1 MVAAQGY
8 ETATQLIAGKDLAMI
23 RVSGFIR
30 SGIHANESIRI
41 ANSRRTP
48 RASTPL
54 CAVLAALAMAAG
66 IAAPAQPAG
75 AAGSGQAAPRI
86 LISQAVNEQQRTVL
100 KGNTHPLARGEFD
113 RGAAPASM
121 PMQRMILVLQRSADQ
136 ESALRA
142 LLEGQQTK
150 GSPNY
155 RQWLSPD
162 QFGKQFGLSASDLAT
177 VVAWL
182 KSHGFQV
189 SSVSRGGIAIEF
201 SGTAGQVEEAFQTSI
216 HKYTVNGEQHWAN
229 SSDPS
234 IPAAL
239 APALKGVLTLHN
251 FPRHPH
257 STVQGMPVRA
267 TQGPPAPLPLFT
279 FTSNKETYYG
289 LGPTDF
295 ATIYNVLPLWNAGI
309 DGTGQTV
316 AIVGETNIHLTDIE
330 AFRSLFGLPAKD
342 PVVVLN
348 GPDPGVVG
356 DEPEAVL
363 DVSWSGAVAKNATID
378 LVVSASTETSL
389 GVDLS
394 ALYIVDNDLAPVM
407 SESYGEC
414 EAALGNTGNAF
425 YNALW
430 QQAAA
435 EGITVAISAG
445 DGGSAG
451 CDNFD
456 SQSVA
461 YDGLAVSG
469 FASTPYN
476 VAVGGTDF
484 DQTAATAP
492 TYWSAANNAIT
503 GASALGYIPE
513 TTWNQSCAGMG
524 VNQCSYSSND
534 LNIVAGSGGP
544 SSCSTQDSSGNC
556 LSGYGKPAWQAGTGV
571 PEDGV
576 RDLPDVSLFAS
587 AGFNGSFYITCE
599 EDMNGPFGIPA
610 PCSLSGL
617 EFVGIGGTSASAP
630 AFAGILALVNQKA
643 AAQGQSAR
651 QGNANY
657 VLYKLAAQS
666 GASCNSSTAAAT
678 GNSCI
683 FYDITKGNNSVPCWA
698 GTPNCGTAPMNG
710 YGVLVDPNN
719 PTNPAW
725 TTTPGYDLAS
735 GLGSVNA
742 NNLVNAWSAAAFAP
756 TTTTLTNLS
765 PVSLVHGQPVSV
777 SVTVAA
783 NSGSGTPTGSVALI
797 AAPAGKSQGVDDFQL
812 VNGVASGTTSLLP
825 GGTYNVTAHYSGD
838 SAFGASDSP
847 PVQVTV
853 GKENSQTIATLEAI
867 NSQTNWTFEPV
878 STFPYGSILFL
889 SGNVTGEAGMACAP
903 NPVQSGVAC
912 PTGSVSFTLNGKA
925 LDAGTYALSN
935 LAYAQDSL
943 PGADFTALGS
953 LTLQAQYSGDASYNP
968 STATLNETVTQAPIS
983 IGLGSSDLN
992 EVFAYG
998 NSGETVTYFAY
1009 SGELFHIGTV
1019 AQSGS
1024 ILQAP
1029 TGTISILE
1037 NGNPVS
1043 GTLTMTSVNGKYNG
1057 VIALNAFNFAW
1068 LGASVPVTLSTP
1080 GNYNFTDSYSGDAY
1094 YAGSQSL
1101 SPFAV
1106 TVVDTT
1112 FNMTTP
1118 IPSMTIAAPGQTGTT
1133 TVTLTGVDNFVGQ
1146 VTVTCTVP
1154 AAMAEATC
1162 PTVTTN
1168 LYTSSTTV
1176 LLPISTTA
1184 AHTLVMKRTPA
1195 NGLYGVAVLSCIL
1208 LFWMPGGRR
1217 RRIPLALFLLVCL
1230 TGLGA
1235 CGGGGGGITQI
1246 TDQGTPAGTYT
1257 VNVIATSTGI
1267 TRAGT
1272 FTVTV
1277 Q

>member
-1 MVAAQGY
+1 M
-8 ETATQLIAGKDLAMI
+8 QLIAGKDLAMT
-23 RVSGFIR
+23 RMYGFIP
-30 SGIHANESIRI
+30 SGVDANQSIRI
-41 ANSRRTP
+41 ANRRRTR
-48 RASTPL
+48 RAPAPL
-54 CAVLAALAMAAG
+54 CAVLAAMAMAAG
-66 IAAPAQPAG
+66 TAAPAQLAG

-86 LISQAVNEQQRTVL
+86 LISQPVDEQQRTVL
-100 KGNTHPLARGEFD
+100 KGNTHPLARVEFD
-113 RGAAPASM
+113 RGAAPASL
-121 PMQRMILVLQRSADQ
+121 PMQRMILVLQRSAEQ

-162 QFGKQFGLSASDLAT
+162 QFGRQFGLADSDLAT

-189 SSVSRGGIAIEF
+189 ASISKGRTAIEF
-201 SGTAGQVEEAFQTSI
+201 SGTAGQVEEAFHTAI
-216 HKYTVNGEQHWAN
+216 HKYEVNGEQHWAN

-267 TQGPPAPLPLFT
+267 TQGPPAPLPMFT

-295 ATIYNVLPLWNAGI
+295 ATIYNVLPLWSAGI
-309 DGTGQTV
+309 DGTGQTI
-316 AIVGETNIHLTDIE
+316 AIVGETNIHLSDIE
-330 AFRSLFGLPAKD
+330 AFRRLFGLPAKD

-414 EAALGNTGNAF
+414 EAVLGNTGNGF

-435 EGITVAISAG
+435 EGITVVISAG

-456 SQSVA
+456 SQAVA

-492 TYWSAANNAIT
+492 NYWSATNNT
-503 GASALGYIPE
+503 TTEASALGYIPE
-513 TTWNQSCAGMG
+513 TTWNQSCAGQG
-524 VNQCSYSSND
+524 AGQCLYSSSYLD
-534 LNIVAGSGGP
+534 IVGGSGGP

-587 AGFNGSFYITCE
+587 AGFNGSFYIICE
-599 EDMNGPFGIPA
+599 ADAGLFGFTE
-610 PCSLSGL
+610 PCSLYPPSFL
-617 EFVGIGGTSASAP
+617 GIGGTSASAP
-630 AFAGILALVNQKA
+630 AFAGIMALVNQKA

-657 VLYKLAAQS
+657 VLYNLAAQS

-678 GNSCI
+678 GNTCI
-683 FYDITKGNNSVPCWA
+683 FYDITKGNNSVPCSA
-698 GTPNCGTAPMNG
+698 GTPNCGTAAANG

-725 TTTPGYDLAS
+725 ETTPGYDLAS

-742 NNLVNAWSAAAFAP
+742 NNLVNAWSAATFAP

-765 PVSLVHGQPVSV
+765 PVSLVHGQPVNV
-777 SVTVAA
+777 SATVAA

-797 AAPAGKSQGVDDFQL
+797 AAPAGKSQGVDNFPL
-812 VNGVASGTTSLLP
+812 TGGVASGTTNLLP

-838 SAFGASDSP
+838 SAFGASDSA

-853 GKENSQTIATLEAI
+853 GKEDSQTSATLLAYPATTSGVYRTSTI
-867 NSQTNWTFEPV
+867 SYGTLFFLRSDVTNA
-878 STFPYGSILFL
+878 
-889 SGNVTGEAGMACAP
+889 AGTPCAP
-903 NPVQSGVAC
+903 SPQQTEVPC
-912 PTGSVSFTLNGKA
+912 PTGSVSFTNNGKT
-925 LDAGTYALSN
+925 LDAGSYALN
-935 LAYAQDSL
+935 TLGYVEDQTLASE
-943 PGADFTALGS
+943 FTALGS
-953 LTLQAQYSGDASYNP
+953 YAIQSQYSGDSSYNP
-968 STATLNETVTQAPIS
+968 STNTLNATVTQAPTILS
-983 IGLGSSDLN
+983 MYIPDLPGQ
-992 EVFAYG
+992 FTPG
-998 NSGETVTYFAY
+998 NVSQTAD
-1009 SGELFHIGTV
+1009 SGELFHV
-1019 AQSGS
+1019 EVPVSSQS

-1029 TGTISILE
+1029 TGVITILE
-1037 NGNPVS
+1037 NGNPPNGAVS
-1043 GTLTMTSVNGKYNG
+1043 YTWSSGHFIGNYSFG
-1057 VIALNAFNFAW
+1057 
-1068 LGASVPVTLSTP
+1068 SLSWAYLVGSLPISIDTP
-1080 GNYNFTDSYSGDAY
+1080 GTYTFTASYGGDAY
-1094 YAGSQSL
+1094 YLPSQDPYSL
-1101 SPFAV
+1101 AV

-1118 IPSMTIAAPGQTGTT
+1118 IPST
-1133 TVTLTGVDNFVGQ
+1133 
-1146 VTVTCTVP
+1146 
-1154 AAMAEATC
+1154 
-1162 PTVTTN
+1162 
-1168 LYTSSTTV
+1168 
-1176 LLPISTTA
+1176 
-1184 AHTLVMKRTPA
+1184 
-1195 NGLYGVAVLSCIL
+1195 
-1208 LFWMPGGRR
+1208 
-1217 RRIPLALFLLVCL
+1217 
-1230 TGLGA
+1230 
-1235 CGGGGGGITQI
+1235 TQI
-1246 TDQGTPAGTYT
+1246 TDQLLGGDQRGAVGWRSRSCRPELLGVALG
-1257 VNVIATSTGI
+1257 NLGDRDGLA
-1267 TRAGT
+1267 
-1272 FTVTV
+1272 
-1277 Q
+1277 